1 MDVGAGFCARIGA
14 CHVFTGILG
23 WIAVGPSGPH
33 YHLSDVLYRKYLSDP
48 GEDVRVATE
57 VVLSEFLKEI
67 RDITSVARKAHS
79 EQAPKREVA
88 IEEVE
93 QSSQSQGDTTPIHS
107 EEEDADGTYPDG
119 SNTDFDDRDVGCQ

>member
-1 MDVGAGFCARIGA
+1 M
-14 CHVFTGILG
+14 
-23 WIAVGPSGPH
+23 GPSSPH
-33 YHLSDVLYRKYLSDP
+33 CHLSEVLCRKYLSDP

-67 RDITSVARKAHS
+67 RDITSVARKSHS

-93 QSSQSQGDTTPIHS
+93 PSSQSQDDTTPIHS
-107 EEEDADGTYPDG
+107 EEEDGDVAYPDG